1 MAGFEKKAARERSW
15 REVEQGGAGSRC
27 ASHGGSAAHPA
38 IAAALD
44 ASGFAYYAT
53 DASSNRYCE

>member
-38 IAAALD
+38 MAAAL
-44 ASGFAYYAT
+44 GK
-53 DASSNRYCE
+53 